1 MHLSVAFG
9 TAFLLLLRTTQ
20 QRGSLAKAHSL
31 WKAKDRFEVRAM
43 TGALVR
49 KARLPPQDRVSEI
62 LAAARTELADC
73 GYENFLPAA
82 VAARCGVSEA
92 TIYRYFPTKRE
103 LLAKVAEDW
112 FGEILAVEPEI
123 ARRSNAYDQLRHLI
137 RHSLGVVRR
146 EPALTRFVLT
156 ELRADPAYRS
166 TRIYALNRRFTSSV
180 INLVKDGVARGVFR
194 PKISPSLV
202 RDMIFGCIEH
212 RTWGFLRG
220 QGDFSVDEVADSI
233 ADIVFH
239 GLARRPSPD
248 PDAVAAALG
257 ALQAKTKE
265 LEGAVDGVAAA
276 LRAPGTTKGA

>member
-1 MHLSVAFG
+1 MNA
-9 TAFLLLLRTTQ
+9 
-20 QRGSLAKAHSL
+20 GSA
-31 WKAKDRFEVRAM
+31 
-43 TGALVR
+43 R
-49 KARLPPQDRVSEI
+49 KASRLAPQVRVTEI
-62 LAAARTELADC
+62 LAAARAELADS

-123 ARRSNAYDQLRHLI
+123 ARRSNAYDQLRLLI
-137 RHSLGVVRR
+137 RHSLGIVRR

-166 TRIYALNRRFTSSV
+166 TRVYALNCRFTSWV
-180 INLVKDGVARGVFR
+180 INLVKEGVARGVFR
-194 PKISPSLV
+194 PQISPSLV

-212 RTWGFLRG
+212 RTWNFLRG

-233 ADIVFH
+233 ADIIFH
-239 GLARRPSPD
+239 GLVRRPSPD
-248 PDAVAAALG
+248 PDAVAAALV
-257 ALQAKTKE
+257 ALRAKSEE
-265 LEGAVDGVAAA
+265 LDRAIDGVAAA
-276 LRAPGTTKGA
+276 LAPGTTPKG